1 MKHSVCE
8 LRAADGYTANT
19 MTTPP
24 TINPQVCPVCGKA
37 NQCAMELAKS
47 TGQAQGPCWCTQVS
61 FSAELLGRIPPQAQG
76 LACVCADCATQSGA
90 APSD

>member
-1 MKHSVCE
+1 MKHSVSE

-37 NQCAMELAKS
+37 NQCAMELEKV
-47 TGQAQGPCWCTQVS
+47 TGQPQGPCWCTQVD
-61 FSAELLGRIPPQAQG
+61 FSAELLSRIPAQARDK
-76 LACVCADCATQSGA
+76 ACICKACATQSGA
-90 APSD
+90 AQSD